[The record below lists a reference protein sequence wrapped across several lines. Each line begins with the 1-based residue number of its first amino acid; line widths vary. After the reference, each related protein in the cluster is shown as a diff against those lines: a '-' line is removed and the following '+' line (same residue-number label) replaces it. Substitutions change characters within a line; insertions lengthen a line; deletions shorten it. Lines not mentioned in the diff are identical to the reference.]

1 MKLYNMNLSNFA
13 TKSRIAIYDKGLN
26 IEIAA
31 IPGNNL
37 KSPEY
42 LKINPLGKTPALDA
56 DGTIVAESE
65 IINEYLEDKF
75 PSPPLLPKT
84 PEGRA
89 RVRAFTRFHDLY
101 LEPPLRALFGQ
112 LNPKS
117 RDEKIV
123 NQRQTEFNQRL
134 DQLEAMLSP
143 SGFASARVHTG
154 RLRARADDVLRD
166 RHVAGLRRQAGA
178 GRAPQAGGV
187 VEARPDASVGEQSAR
202 RDGRG
207 ARGHD
212 EALVFHQPSRRA
224 SDAGANAAIGCGVR

>member
-56 DGTIVAESE
+56 DGMIVAESE

-89 RVRAFTRFHDLY
+89 
-101 LEPPLRALFGQ
+101 
-112 LNPKS
+112 
-117 RDEKIV
+117 
-123 NQRQTEFNQRL
+123 
-134 DQLEAMLSP
+134 
-143 SGFASARVHTG
+143 
-154 RLRARADDVLRD
+154 
-166 RHVAGLRRQAGA
+166 
-178 GRAPQAGGV
+178 
-187 VEARPDASVGEQSAR
+187 
-202 RDGRG
+202 
-207 ARGHD
+207 
-212 EALVFHQPSRRA
+212 
-224 SDAGANAAIGCGVR
+224 